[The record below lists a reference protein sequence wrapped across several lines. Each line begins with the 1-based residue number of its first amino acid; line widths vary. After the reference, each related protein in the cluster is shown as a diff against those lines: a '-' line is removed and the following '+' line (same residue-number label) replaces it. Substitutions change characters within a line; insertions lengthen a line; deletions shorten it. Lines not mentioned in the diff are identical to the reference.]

1 MSQDM
6 RTSHLRAALALLITV
21 MSSPTMAEEQR
32 ETLSFSQQHRGK
44 TITVGGDL
52 FLPPGGDKVPAL
64 LIHHGSG
71 GVSADREMRY
81 ARELVQL
88 GLATL
93 VIDSFKPRSITS
105 TVRDQSSV
113 TANEMLADAFA
124 ALQALA
130 AHPRINGRRIGIIG
144 FSKGGTVALLA
155 AHETRAAR
163 ALPGGPRFA
172 LHVPVYPS
180 CITQHY
186 KPKST
191 GAPIYFLLG
200 GADTYVG
207 HTVCEEYAAALKV
220 EGARVEVT
228 VYPGAQHGFDGGQ
241 TYNVPQGENYS
252 RCVFVQQPNGSWKE
266 RISGIT
272 TMDAKG
278 QRNEEANKRALAA
291 CRTLGVS
298 GAPDPEA
305 RTKSMAA
312 LKSYVQRHLLD
323 GK

>member
-1 MSQDM
+1 MLLAPSV
-6 RTSHLRAALALLITV
+6 LALLLVTASAPALAQGASQQISIPRDYRGKAITV
-21 MSSPTMAEEQR
+21 SGQ
-32 ETLSFSQQHRGK
+32 
-44 TITVGGDL
+44 L
-52 FLPPGGDKVPAL
+52 FLPAGADKVPAL

-71 GVSADREMRY
+71 GVSDGRELRY
-81 ARELVQL
+81 AREIVKM
-88 GLATL
+88 GVATL
-93 VIDSFKPRSITS
+93 VIDSFKPRGITS
-105 TVRDQSSV
+105 TVRDQSTV
-113 TANEMLADAFA
+113 TSNDMLADEFA
-124 ALQALA
+124 ALKALA
-130 AHPRINGRRIGIIG
+130 GHARIDGTRVGVVG
-144 FSKGGTVALLA
+144 FSKGGTAALLA
-155 AHETRAAR
+155 AHEGRAAR

-200 GADTYVG
+200 GADTSVS
-207 HTVCEEYAAALKV
+207 HSVCEEYAAALRA

-228 VYPGAQHGFDGGQ
+228 VYPGAQHGFDSAQ
-241 TYNVPQGENYS
+241 AYNVPQGENYS
-252 RCVFVQQPNGSWKE
+252 RCVFVQQPDGSWKE

-272 TMDAKG
+272 TVDAKG

-298 GAPDPEA
+298 GGPDPEA
-305 RTKSMAA
+305 RAKAMAA